1 MLAAIYSI
9 TQPFTLFDDY
19 LSIELAYSPPS
30 PHALTNLAWRSLN
43 DEISEPTIFSVQT
56 ALILLLQPSKNPLLL
71 ESPLKWSLL
80 GLTVS
85 MAQTL
90 GLYLD
95 PSAWNLPAEEIETR
109 RRLSWLVWAVDK
121 WFAFSLGRPSHIS
134 RNDWLITDL
143 NPSNDAT
150 DHSNEPYTTH
160 FARLTN
166 ILDTILTE
174 L

>member
-1 MLAAIYSI
+1 
-9 TQPFTLFDDY
+9 
-19 LSIELAYSPPS
+19 
-30 PHALTNLAWRSLN
+30 
-43 DEISEPTIFSVQT
+43 
-56 ALILLLQPSKNPLLL
+56 
-71 ESPLKWSLL
+71 
-80 GLTVS
+80 

-109 RRLSWLVWAVDK
+109 NRLSWLVWAVDK

-134 RNDWLITDL
+134 KNDWLVTDL

-150 DHSNEPYTTH
+150 DPSNESYTTH

-166 ILDTILTE
+166 VLDTVLTE